1 MILEARKINWLD
13 HADFKN
19 VDAPETLYM
28 KWNVSSKNKL
38 GPELYD
44 VDSHWIIY

>member
-1 MILEARKINWLD
+1 MILKARKINWLD

-28 KWNVSSKNKL
+28 KWNVNLKNKL

-44 VDSHWIIY
+44 VVSH